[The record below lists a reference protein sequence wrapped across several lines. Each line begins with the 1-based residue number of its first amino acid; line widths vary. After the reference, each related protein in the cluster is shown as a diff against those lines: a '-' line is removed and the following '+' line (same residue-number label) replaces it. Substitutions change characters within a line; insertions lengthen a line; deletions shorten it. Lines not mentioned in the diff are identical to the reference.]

1 MRMSRISL
9 TKDRG
14 SGTEQQTRK
23 SGLGESCDIVKE
35 LIENIIRK
43 RRGENMKKL
52 SELSPEERTQAK
64 KLLTTA
70 VILGVIAI
78 IALLFVIFR
87 R

>member
-1 MRMSRISL
+1 
-9 TKDRG
+9 
-14 SGTEQQTRK
+14 
-23 SGLGESCDIVKE
+23 
-35 LIENIIRK
+35 
-43 RRGENMKKL
+43 MKKL
-52 SELSPEERTQAK
+52 SELSPEERVQAK